1 MEITKQQFYE
11 YLEVQQMGAYNML
24 DPRARELTSLT
35 KKEWIYIIKNYIDLD
50 KDLNKTTLIPY
61 QAKNLKSLF
70 QRKYPNITLNGD
82 KPYIEFHSKY
92 ADEFGD
98 MKVSNCLNLF
108 YNYVINSED
117 AVDVQKCL

>member
-50 KDLNKTTLIPY
+50 KGLNKTTLIPY
-61 QAKNLKSLF
+61 QAKN
-70 QRKYPNITLNGD
+70 
-82 KPYIEFHSKY
+82 

-98 MKVSNCLNLF
+98 MKLSNCLNLF